1 MRDDDKVLLAKKSTG
16 DLAAEEAAHAL
27 ADAAREAGALAL
39 SMQQAGVRIWN
50 KDQDSPV
57 TEADIAVD
65 AMLRE
70 RLGKIAPDYIWQSE
84 ESIDIPDRPSHR
96 RRWIVDPIDGTR
108 AFIKKQPDW
117 SIATA
122 LLEDGRPIAA
132 ALFVPVT
139 DEMFIAFASGGAAR
153 NGVAISATRAISL
166 TGARI
171 AGPRFTLERLESSGV
186 RFETVPRIHSLALR
200 FARAAAGEID
210 AALSSEN
217 SRDWD
222 LAAADLL
229 VHEAGGALTN
239 VDGARILYNR
249 ADARHP
255 PLAASGTAL
264 HGPLIAAVG
273 KILANPDAPEHTV
286 ATKVV
291 K

>member
-1 MRDDDKVLLAKKSTG
+1 MHDDNVLLAKSSG
-16 DLAAEEAAHAL
+16 DLSAEEAAHAL
-27 ADAAREAGALAL
+27 AKAACEAGALAL
-39 SMQQAGVRIWN
+39 SIQRTDMRIWN
-50 KDQDSPV
+50 KDENSPV

-65 AMLRE
+65 ALLRE
-70 RLGKIAPDYIWQSE
+70 RLTAIAPSYIWQSE
-84 ESIDIPDRPSHR
+84 ESIDVPDRPSHR

-108 AFIKKQPDW
+108 SFIKKQDDW

-122 LLEDGRPIAA
+122 LLEDGLPIAA

-139 DEMFIAFASGGAAR
+139 EEMFIAFAGGGATL
-153 NGVAISATRAISL
+153 NGTAISTSRATSL
-166 TGARI
+166 TGTRI

-229 VHEAGGALTN
+229 VREAGGALT
-239 VDGARILYNR
+239 DLAGARIAYNR
-249 ADARHP
+249 PDARHP

-264 HGPLIAAVG
+264 HGPLTAAVG
-273 KILANPDAPEHTV
+273 KILANPAAPEHTD
-286 ATKVV
+286 AMKVV
-291 K
+291 KS